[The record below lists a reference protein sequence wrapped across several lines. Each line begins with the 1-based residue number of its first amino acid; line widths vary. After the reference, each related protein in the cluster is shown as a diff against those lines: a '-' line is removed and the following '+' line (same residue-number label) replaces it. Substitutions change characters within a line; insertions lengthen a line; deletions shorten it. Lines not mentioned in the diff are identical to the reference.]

1 MPKLIQPKRLNKNIT
16 VEEYWSIRDQLKK
29 PKSQPIIAYR
39 ED

>member
-29 PKSQPIIAYR
+29 THKPQAIVAYR
-39 ED
+39 

>member
-29 PKSQPIIAYR
+29 TPKPQSTIAYR
-39 ED
+39 

>member
-29 PKSQPIIAYR
+29 TPKAQPIIAYR
-39 ED
+39 